1 MEGSYLF
8 EFERN
13 GSMAIATVELDDDNR
28 AKHKQVE
35 IVEINNYYRNII
47 GKTPHAYLLAN
58 TECGDRVELAYVVGF
73 DFSSCSDEDID
84 RFLTAL
90 INKLDNDMIH
100 QINSITDF
108 VAYIKANSPY

>member
-13 GSMAIATVELDDDNR
+13 GSIAIATVKIDDENR

-35 IVEINNYYRNII
+35 IVEISDYYRSIH

-90 INKLDNDMIH
+90 INKVDNDMFIP
-100 QINSITDF
+100 IDSIGDF
-108 VAYIKANSPY
+108 AKFIDSNSPY